1 MTLAISKE
9 KKEELVANY
18 QDLLTNSNGIIIT
31 SYSGVSV
38 KELEVVRRKIRDL
51 GGEFHIVKN
60 TLFALAMN
68 EVGMSLPEE
77 TYTGTTAI
85 GFANEEIPAVA
96 KVIVDLAR
104 DVESV
109 SLKGGLIEKITYDAA
124 QVEMM
129 ADLPPLPVL
138 RAQLL
143 SILQA
148 PGSRIAMVLASSVR
162 QLVNVTKA
170 FADTEEANA
179 AAPAEA
185 TKILKICEF
194 I

>member
-1 MTLAISKE
+1 VTLAISKE

-18 QDLLTNSNGIIIT
+18 HDLVTNSNGLIIT
-31 SYSGVSV
+31 SFSGVSV
-38 KELEVVRRKIRDL
+38 KELEIVRRQIRDL

-68 EVGMSLPEE
+68 KVGMSLPEE

-104 DVESV
+104 DVEAV
-109 SLKGGLIEKITYDAA
+109 SLKGGLIEKIVYDAA
-124 QVEMM
+124 QVEML
-129 ADLPPLPVL
+129 ANLPPLPVL

-143 SILQA
+143 STLQA
-148 PGSRIAMVLASSVR
+148 PGSSIARALASSVR

-170 FADTEEANA
+170 FADKEEANA
-179 AAPAEA
+179 AVPA
-185 TKILKICEF
+185 
-194 I
+194 

>member
-1 MTLAISKE
+1 MAISKD

-18 QDLLTNSNGIIIT
+18 QDLLTNTNGLIIT

-38 KELEVVRRKIRDL
+38 KELEIVRRKIRDL

-68 EVGMSLPEE
+68 EVGMSMPDE
-77 TYTGTTAI
+77 TYIGTTAI

-104 DVESV
+104 DVEAV
-109 SLKGGLIEKITYDAA
+109 RLKGGLIEKIVYDAA
-124 QVEMM
+124 QVEML

-143 SILQA
+143 SMLQA
-148 PGSRIAMVLASSVR
+148 PGSRMAMVLASSVR

-179 AAPAEA
+179 AVPA
-185 TKILKICEF
+185 
-194 I
+194 

>member
-1 MTLAISKE
+1 MAISKD

-18 QDLLTNSNGIIIT
+18 QDLLTNSNGLIIT

-38 KELEVVRRKIRDL
+38 KELEIVRRKIRDL

-68 EVGMSLPEE
+68 EVGMSMPDE
-77 TYTGTTAI
+77 TYIGTTAI

-104 DVESV
+104 DVEAV
-109 SLKGGLIEKITYDAA
+109 RLKGGLIEKIVYDAA
-124 QVEMM
+124 QVEML

-143 SILQA
+143 SMLQA
-148 PGSRIAMVLASSVR
+148 PGSRMAMVLASSVR

-179 AAPAEA
+179 AVPA
-185 TKILKICEF
+185 
-194 I
+194 

>member
-1 MTLAISKE
+1 MAISKD

-18 QDLLTNSNGIIIT
+18 QDLLTNSNGLIIT
-31 SYSGVSV
+31 SFSGVSV
-38 KELEVVRRKIRDL
+38 KELEIVRRKIRDL

-68 EVGMSLPEE
+68 EVGMSMPDE

-104 DVESV
+104 DVEAV
-109 SLKGGLIEKITYDAA
+109 SLKGGLIEKIAYDAA
-124 QVEMM
+124 QVEML

-143 SILQA
+143 SMLQA

-179 AAPAEA
+179 AAPA
-185 TKILKICEF
+185 
-194 I
+194 

>member
-1 MTLAISKE
+1 MTLAISKD

-18 QDLLTNSNGIIIT
+18 QDLLTNSNGLIIT

-38 KELEVVRRKIRDL
+38 KELEIVRRKIRDL

-68 EVGMSLPEE
+68 EVGMSMPDE
-77 TYTGTTAI
+77 TYIGTTAI

-104 DVESV
+104 DVEAV
-109 SLKGGLIEKITYDAA
+109 RLKGGLIEKIVYDAA
-124 QVEMM
+124 QVEML

-143 SILQA
+143 SMLQA
-148 PGSRIAMVLASSVR
+148 PGSRMAMVLASSVR

-179 AAPAEA
+179 AVPA
-185 TKILKICEF
+185 
-194 I
+194 

>member
-1 MTLAISKE
+1 MAIKKE

-18 QDLLTNSNGIIIT
+18 QSLLTNSNGLIIT

-38 KELEVVRRKIRDL
+38 KELEMVRRKIREL

-68 EVGMSLPEE
+68 EAGMTLPEE

-104 DVESV
+104 DMEEVH
-109 SLKGGLIEKITYDAA
+109 LKGGLIEKIAYDAA
-124 QVEMM
+124 QIQML
-129 ADLPPLPVL
+129 ANLPPLPVL
-138 RAQLL
+138 RSQLL
-143 SILQA
+143 SMLQA

-179 AAPAEA
+179 AVPA
-185 TKILKICEF
+185 
-194 I
+194 